1 MTADLLRSAVFLC
14 SNTRAQDFI
23 NRAGSRAFFCAS
35 RPAGWR
41 FSPVFLPFFLHEFA
55 RLCWKTA
62 FYPVILLSAS
72 KGMLFRIFSMLHFRK
87 PEGANTMKA
96 FLSSISRNKRFVVA
110 ELFLVY
116 FAHGL
121 GSIMLGSVLPDLRAA
136 YGLDYQLSGT
146 LISSQSVGYLLI
158 GLLSGAAV
166 VKWGLKRSYLVSY
179 YLFAVGF
186 IMLLVTGSPVLLLTA
201 MFLTGISKGGIT
213 DYNNRVMSEYA
224 NGSATPLN
232 MMHASYAFG
241 ACVAPL
247 AVLACQKLGGENGWR
262 LALEIAIV
270 LLTFGLVFGL
280 FMKMDEEKPAESS
293 QKSATDYGFFRE
305 RLFWLTT
312 ALCFFYEAVEAS
324 MMGWLTT
331 FYIDSGVLAAG
342 AAQIVTSLLWISL
355 LVGRFS
361 CSVIAARF
369 RPWQMIT
376 VMCFGIA
383 AFLVLLVLGTSLPVL
398 IVATIG
404 LGLCMSGMY
413 GTTVSN
419 AGDLFSRYPAS
430 MGIYV
435 TLNGL
440 GAAAAPAAIGVAANH
455 GGIRIGFALLL
466 IAAAMLV
473 VSALCNM
480 RYLKKR

>member
-1 MTADLLRSAVFLC
+1 
-14 SNTRAQDFI
+14 
-23 NRAGSRAFFCAS
+23 
-35 RPAGWR
+35 
-41 FSPVFLPFFLHEFA
+41 
-55 RLCWKTA
+55 
-62 FYPVILLSAS
+62 
-72 KGMLFRIFSMLHFRK
+72 
-87 PEGANTMKA
+87 MKA
-96 FLSSISRNKRFVVA
+96 FLSSISRNQRYVVA

-116 FAHGL
+116 FAQGL
-121 GSIMLGSVLPDLRAA
+121 SSIMLGSVLPDLRAA
-136 YGLDYQLSGT
+136 YALDYQIGGT
-146 LISSQSVGYLLI
+146 LLSAQSIGYLGI
-158 GLLSGAAV
+158 GLLSGLAAI
-166 VKWGLKRSYLVSY
+166 KWGLKRAYLILY
-179 YLFAVGF
+179 YVFAVGF
-186 IMLLVTGSPVLLLTA
+186 VMLLTNGSPVWLLTA
-201 MFLTGISKGGIT
+201 MFLTGISKGAIT

-224 NGSATPLN
+224 DGSATPLN
-232 MMHASYAFG
+232 MMHAAYAFG

-247 AVLACQKLGGENGWR
+247 AVLACQKLGGDNGWR
-262 LALEIAIV
+262 LALEIAVV
-270 LLTFGLVFGL
+270 LLTASFIFGL
-280 FMKMDEEKPAESS
+280 FMKMDDEKPAEAT
-293 QKSATDYGFFRE
+293 QKSAADYSFFRE
-305 RLFWLTT
+305 KLFWLCT

-331 FYIDSGVLAAG
+331 FYIDSGVLAAD
-342 AAQIVTSLLWISL
+342 AAQIITSLLWVSL

-361 CSVIAARF
+361 CSVIAAKF

-383 AFLVLLVLGTSLPVL
+383 AFLVLLVTGTTLPVL
-398 IVATIG
+398 TIATVG

-455 GGIRIGFALLL
+455 GGIRVGFALLL

>member
-1 MTADLLRSAVFLC
+1 MQVKTAILTAQQTIEMGMTELPAPKADEVTIQPEYVGVCGSDVHFFEFGCIGACKVEYPFVLGHECAGVVTAVGSNVETLHVGDRVTIEPGIPCGRCKFCREGHYNLCRRVKFLSTPPYDGVLREHFNHPADLTYR
-14 SNTRAQDFI
+14 
-23 NRAGSRAFFCAS
+23 
-35 RPAGWR
+35 
-41 FSPVFLPFFLHEFA
+41 LPENVST
-55 RLCWKTA
+55 KD
-62 FYPVILLSAS
+62 
-72 KGMLFRIFSMLHFRK
+72 
-87 PEGANTMKA
+87 GALM
-96 FLSSISRNKRFVVA
+96 
-110 ELFLVY
+110 E
-116 FAHGL
+116 
-121 GSIMLGSVLPDLRAA
+121 
-136 YGLDYQLSGT
+136 
-146 LISSQSVGYLLI
+146 
-158 GLLSGAAV
+158 
-166 VKWGLKRSYLVSY
+166 
-179 YLFAVGF
+179 
-186 IMLLVTGSPVLLLTA
+186 
-201 MFLTGISKGGIT
+201 
-213 DYNNRVMSEYA
+213 
-224 NGSATPLN
+224 
-232 MMHASYAFG
+232 
-241 ACVAPL
+241 PL
-247 AVLACQKLGGENGWR
+247 AVGAYACKRGGVHPGSRVAILGGGCIGLMTLLACK
-262 LALEIAIV
+262 
-270 LLTFGLVFGL
+270 
-280 FMKMDEEKPAESS
+280 
-293 QKSATDYGFFRE
+293 
-305 RLFWLTT
+305 
-312 ALCFFYEAVEAS
+312 
-324 MMGWLTT
+324 
-331 FYIDSGVLAAG
+331 AAG

>member
-1 MTADLLRSAVFLC
+1 
-14 SNTRAQDFI
+14 
-23 NRAGSRAFFCAS
+23 
-35 RPAGWR
+35 
-41 FSPVFLPFFLHEFA
+41 
-55 RLCWKTA
+55 
-62 FYPVILLSAS
+62 
-72 KGMLFRIFSMLHFRK
+72 
-87 PEGANTMKA
+87 MKA

-186 IMLLVTGSPVLLLTA
+186 ILLLTA

-224 NGSATPLN
+224 NGSATPLS

>member
-1 MTADLLRSAVFLC
+1 
-14 SNTRAQDFI
+14 
-23 NRAGSRAFFCAS
+23 
-35 RPAGWR
+35 
-41 FSPVFLPFFLHEFA
+41 
-55 RLCWKTA
+55 
-62 FYPVILLSAS
+62 
-72 KGMLFRIFSMLHFRK
+72 
-87 PEGANTMKA
+87 MKA
-96 FLSSISRNKRFVVA
+96 FLSSISRNKRYVVA

-136 YGLDYQLSGT
+136 YSLDYQVGGA

-201 MFLTGISKGGIT
+201 MFLTGISKGAIT

-232 MMHASYAFG
+232 MLHASFAFG

-247 AVLACQKLGGENGWR
+247 AVLACHKIAGDNGWR
-262 LALEIAIV
+262 LALEIAVV
-270 LLTFGLVFGL
+270 LLTAALIFGL
-280 FMKMDEEKPAESS
+280 FMKMDEEKPAQQT

-305 RLFWLTT
+305 RLFWSTT

-331 FYIDSGVLAAG
+331 FYIDSGVLQAS
-342 AAQIVTSLLWISL
+342 AAQVVTSLLWISL
-355 LVGRFS
+355 LIGRFS
-361 CSVIAARF
+361 CSVIAAKF
-369 RPWQMIT
+369 RPWQMIR

-383 AFLVLLVLGTSLPVL
+383 AFLLVLVLGTNLPVL
-398 IVATIG
+398 IIATIG

-440 GAAAAPAAIGVAANH
+440 GAALAPAAIGVAANH

-466 IAAAMLV
+466 IAAVCLV
-473 VSALCNM
+473 LSALWNA
-480 RYLKKR
+480 RYFKKR

>member
-1 MTADLLRSAVFLC
+1 
-14 SNTRAQDFI
+14 
-23 NRAGSRAFFCAS
+23 
-35 RPAGWR
+35 
-41 FSPVFLPFFLHEFA
+41 
-55 RLCWKTA
+55 
-62 FYPVILLSAS
+62 
-72 KGMLFRIFSMLHFRK
+72 
-87 PEGANTMKA
+87 
-96 FLSSISRNKRFVVA
+96 
-110 ELFLVY
+110 
-116 FAHGL
+116 
-121 GSIMLGSVLPDLRAA
+121 
-136 YGLDYQLSGT
+136 
-146 LISSQSVGYLLI
+146 
-158 GLLSGAAV
+158 
-166 VKWGLKRSYLVSY
+166 
-179 YLFAVGF
+179 
-186 IMLLVTGSPVLLLTA
+186 MLLTGGSPLWLLAA

-232 MMHASYAFG
+232 MLHAAFAFG

-262 LALEIAIV
+262 LALEIAVV

-280 FMKMDEEKPAESS
+280 FMKMDEEKPAEST

-466 IAAAMLV
+466 VAAAMLV